1 MIDPRFK
8 DLLLLSLTER
18 MQLVD
23 DLLESIAAD
32 AGNAR
37 GQAQPE
43 LDLGMAGPA
52 EQLQFFTGHAG
63 RGPGN

>member
-18 MQLVD
+18 MQLVE
-23 DLLESIAAD
+23 DLQASIAAD
-32 AGNAR
+32 AGGTR
-37 GQAQPE
+37 GQPQTE
-43 LDLGMAGPA
+43 LDLGLSGSS

-63 RGPGN
+63 RGAGN